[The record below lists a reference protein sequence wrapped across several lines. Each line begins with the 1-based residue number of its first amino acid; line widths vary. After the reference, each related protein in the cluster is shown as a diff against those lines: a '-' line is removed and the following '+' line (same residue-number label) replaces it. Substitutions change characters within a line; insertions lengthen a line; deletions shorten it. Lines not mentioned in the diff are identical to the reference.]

1 MTQSIFIV
9 WRESVEALLVIGI
22 LQAWVSRQQ
31 QAVRLLRYVWSGA
44 ALGLLLSGVLAG
56 LILLAGEA
64 MSGGANEWFQASLA
78 LVASLLIVQMVGW
91 MHRNAG
97 TLKHDLTRQADQRL
111 GRQGGMGLLVLA
123 LLAVSR
129 EGSETV
135 VFLYGA
141 GARLEGPSLGLFAVG
156 AVAGLVLS
164 LLTVSLLHGSRRFIS
179 WPRFFAI
186 SEAILLLLGS
196 ALLVSGVERIGG
208 QLLAMDWPEAVY
220 RAIGDALWD
229 SSAVLDDGHGLGA
242 FLADFTGYRAS
253 PSLLTLL
260 VWLGYWL
267 AVAGWL
273 RPRSKV
279 ENLPCPT

>member
-1 MTQSIFIV
+1 MTQSMFIV

-31 QAVRLLRYVWSGA
+31 QASQLLRYVWAGA

-64 MSGGANEWFQASLA
+64 MSGTANEWFQASLA

-91 MHRNAG
+91 MHRNAR
-97 TLKHDLTRQADQRL
+97 TLKHDLTRHADQRL
-111 GRQGGMGLLVLA
+111 SRQGGLGLLVLA

-141 GARLEGPSLGLFAVG
+141 GARLQGPQLGLFAVG
-156 AVAGLVLS
+156 ALAGLVLS
-164 LLTVSLLHGSRRFIS
+164 LLTVSLLHSSRRFIS

-186 SEAILLLLGS
+186 SEAILLLLGA
-196 ALLVSGVERIGG
+196 ALLVSGIERVGG

-220 RAIGDALWD
+220 RGIGDALWD
-229 SSAVLDDGHGLGA
+229 SSAILDDGHGFGG

-253 PSLLTLL
+253 PSAMTLL
-260 VWLGYWL
+260 VWLGYWGV
-267 AVAGWL
+267 VAGWL
-273 RPRSKV
+273 RPRKA

>member
-1 MTQSIFIV
+1 MTQSMFIV

-22 LQAWVSRQQ
+22 LQTWVSRQQ
-31 QAVRLLRYVWSGA
+31 QASQLLRYVWTGA

-64 MSGGANEWFQASLA
+64 MSGTANEWFQASLA

-91 MHRNAG
+91 MHRNAR
-97 TLKHDLTRQADQRL
+97 TLKHDLTRHADQRL
-111 GRQGGMGLLVLA
+111 SRQGGLGLLLLA

-141 GARLEGPSLGLFAVG
+141 GARLQGPQLGLFAVG
-156 AVAGLVLS
+156 ALAGLVLS
-164 LLTVSLLHGSRRFIS
+164 LLTVSLLHSSRRFIS

-186 SEAILLLLGS
+186 SEAILLLLGA
-196 ALLVSGVERIGG
+196 ALLVSGIERVGG

-220 RAIGDALWD
+220 RGIGDALWD
-229 SSAVLDDGHGLGA
+229 SSAILDDGHGFGG

-253 PSLLTLL
+253 PSAMTLL
-260 VWLGYWL
+260 VWLGYWGL
-267 AVAGWL
+267 VAGWL
-273 RPRSKV
+273 RPRKA

>member
-1 MTQSIFIV
+1 MTQSMFIV

-22 LQAWVSRQQ
+22 LQAWVSQQQ
-31 QAVRLLRYVWSGA
+31 QASQLRRYVWAGA

-64 MSGGANEWFQASLA
+64 MSGMANEWFQAALA

-91 MHRNAG
+91 MHRNAR
-97 TLKHDLTRQADQRL
+97 TLKQDLTRHADQRL
-111 GRQGGMGLLVLA
+111 SRQGGLGLLVLA

-141 GARLEGPSLGLFAVG
+141 GARLHGPPLGLFAVG
-156 AVAGLVLS
+156 ALAGLVLS
-164 LLTVSLLHGSRRFIS
+164 LLTVSLLHSSRRFIS

-186 SEAILLLLGS
+186 SETILLLLGA
-196 ALLVSGVERIGG
+196 ALLVSAFERVGG

-220 RAIGDALWD
+220 RGIGDALWD
-229 SSAVLDDGHGLGA
+229 SSALLDDGHGFGG

-253 PSLLTLL
+253 PSALTLL
-260 VWLGYWL
+260 VWLGYWGV
-267 AVAGWL
+267 VAAWL
-273 RPRSKV
+273 RPRQA

>member
-1 MTQSIFIV
+1 MTQSMFIV
-9 WRESVEALLVIGI
+9 WRESVEALLVIGT

-31 QAVRLLRYVWSGA
+31 QASQMLRYVWAGA

-64 MSGGANEWFQASLA
+64 MSGTANEWFQASLA

-91 MHRNAG
+91 MHRNAR
-97 TLKHDLTRQADQRL
+97 TLKHDLTRHADQRL
-111 GRQGGMGLLVLA
+111 SRQGGLGLLLLA

-141 GARLEGPSLGLFAVG
+141 GARQQGPQLGLFAVG
-156 AVAGLVLS
+156 ALAGLVLS
-164 LLTVSLLHGSRRFIS
+164 LLTVSLLHSSRRFIS

-186 SEAILLLLGS
+186 SEAILLLLGA
-196 ALLVSGVERIGG
+196 ALLVSGIERVGG

-220 RAIGDALWD
+220 RGIGDALWD
-229 SSAVLDDGHGLGA
+229 SSAILDDGHGFGG

-253 PSLLTLL
+253 PSAMTLL
-260 VWLGYWL
+260 VWLGYWGV
-267 AVAGWL
+267 VAAWL
-273 RPRSKV
+273 RPRKT

>member
-1 MTQSIFIV
+1 MTQSMFIV

-31 QAVRLLRYVWSGA
+31 QASQLLRYVWAGA

-64 MSGGANEWFQASLA
+64 MSGTANEWFQASLA

-91 MHRNAG
+91 MHRNAR
-97 TLKHDLTRQADQRL
+97 TLKHDLTRHADQRL
-111 GRQGGMGLLVLA
+111 SRQGGLGLLVLA

-141 GARLEGPSLGLFAVG
+141 GARLQGPPLGLFAVG
-156 AVAGLVLS
+156 ALAGLVLS
-164 LLTVSLLHGSRRFIS
+164 LLTVSLLHSSRRFIS

-186 SEAILLLLGS
+186 SEAILLLLGA
-196 ALLVSGVERIGG
+196 ALLVSGIERVGG

-220 RAIGDALWD
+220 RGIGDALWD
-229 SSAVLDDGHGLGA
+229 SSAILDDGHGLGG

-253 PSLLTLL
+253 PSAMTLL
-260 VWLGYWL
+260 VWLGYWGV
-267 AVAGWL
+267 VAGWL
-273 RPRSKV
+273 WPRKA

>member
-1 MTQSIFIV
+1 MTQSMFIV

-22 LQAWVSRQQ
+22 LQAWVSRQH
-31 QAVRLLRYVWSGA
+31 QANQLLRYVWAGA

-64 MSGGANEWFQASLA
+64 MSGTANEWFQASLA

-91 MHRNAG
+91 MHRNAR
-97 TLKHDLTRQADQRL
+97 TLKHDLTRHADQRL
-111 GRQGGMGLLVLA
+111 SRQGGLGLLVLA

-141 GARLEGPSLGLFAVG
+141 GARLQGPQLGLFAVG
-156 AVAGLVLS
+156 ALAGLVLS
-164 LLTVSLLHGSRRFIS
+164 LLTVSLLHSSRRFIS

-186 SEAILLLLGS
+186 SEAILLLLGA
-196 ALLVSGVERIGG
+196 ALLVSGIERVGG
-208 QLLAMDWPEAVY
+208 QLLAMDWSEAVY
-220 RAIGDALWD
+220 RGIGDALWD
-229 SSAVLDDGHGLGA
+229 SSAILDDGHGFGG

-253 PSLLTLL
+253 PSAMTVL
-260 VWLGYWL
+260 VWLSYWGV
-267 AVAGWL
+267 VAGWM
-273 RPRSKV
+273 RPRKTQ
-279 ENLPCPT
+279 NLPCPT

>member
-1 MTQSIFIV
+1 MTQSMFIV

-22 LQAWVSRQQ
+22 LQAWVSQQQ
-31 QAVRLLRYVWSGA
+31 QASQLRRYVWAGA

-64 MSGGANEWFQASLA
+64 MSGTTSEWFQAALA

-91 MHRNAG
+91 MHRNAR
-97 TLKHDLTRQADQRL
+97 TLKHDLTRHADQRL
-111 GRQGGMGLLVLA
+111 GRQGGLGLLVLA

-141 GARLEGPSLGLFAVG
+141 GARLHGPPLGLFAVG
-156 AVAGLVLS
+156 ALAGLVLS
-164 LLTVSLLHGSRRFIS
+164 LLTVSLLHSSRRFIS

-186 SEAILLLLGS
+186 SEAILLLLGA
-196 ALLVSGVERIGG
+196 ALLVSAFERVGG

-220 RAIGDALWD
+220 RGIGDALWD
-229 SSAVLDDGHGLGA
+229 SSALLDDDHGFGGL
-242 FLADFTGYRAS
+242 LADFAGYRAS
-253 PSLLTLL
+253 PSAMTLL
-260 VWLGYWL
+260 VWLGYWGV
-267 AVAGWL
+267 VAGWL
-273 RPRSKV
+273 RPRKAQT
-279 ENLPCPT
+279 LPCPT

>member
-1 MTQSIFIV
+1 MTQSMFIV

-22 LQAWVSRQQ
+22 LQAWVSRQH
-31 QAVRLLRYVWSGA
+31 QASQLLRYVWTGA

-64 MSGGANEWFQASLA
+64 MSGTANEWFQASLA

-91 MHRNAG
+91 MHRNAR
-97 TLKHDLTRQADQRL
+97 TLKHDLTRHADQRL
-111 GRQGGMGLLVLA
+111 SRQGGLGLLVLA

-141 GARLEGPSLGLFAVG
+141 GARLQGPQLGLFAVG
-156 AVAGLVLS
+156 ALAGLVLS
-164 LLTVSLLHGSRRFIS
+164 LLTVSLLHSSRRFIS

-186 SEAILLLLGS
+186 SEAILLLLGA
-196 ALLVSGVERIGG
+196 ALLVSGIERVGG

-220 RAIGDALWD
+220 RGIGDALWD
-229 SSAVLDDGHGLGA
+229 SSAILDDGHGFGG

-253 PSLLTLL
+253 PSAMTLL
-260 VWLGYWL
+260 VWLGYWGV
-267 AVAGWL
+267 VASWL
-273 RPRSKV
+273 RPRKA

>member
-1 MTQSIFIV
+1 MTQSMFIV

-22 LQAWVSRQQ
+22 LQAWVSQQQ
-31 QAVRLLRYVWSGA
+31 QASQLRRYVWAGA

-64 MSGGANEWFQASLA
+64 MSGTTSEWFQAALA

-91 MHRNAG
+91 MHRNAR
-97 TLKHDLTRQADQRL
+97 TLKHDLTRHADQRL
-111 GRQGGMGLLVLA
+111 SRQGGLGLLVLA

-141 GARLEGPSLGLFAVG
+141 GARLHGPPLGLFAVG
-156 AVAGLVLS
+156 ALAGLVLS
-164 LLTVSLLHGSRRFIS
+164 LLTVSLLHSSRRFIS

-186 SEAILLLLGS
+186 SEAILLLLGA
-196 ALLVSGVERIGG
+196 ALLVSATERVGG

-220 RAIGDALWD
+220 RGIGDALWD
-229 SSAVLDDGHGLGA
+229 SSALLDDGHGFGG

-253 PSLLTLL
+253 PSAMTLL
-260 VWLGYWL
+260 VWLGYWGV
-267 AVAGWL
+267 VAGWL
-273 RPRSKV
+273 RPRKA
-279 ENLPCPT
+279 ETLPCPT

>member
-1 MTQSIFIV
+1 MTQSMFIV

-31 QAVRLLRYVWSGA
+31 QASQLLRYVWAGA

-64 MSGGANEWFQASLA
+64 MSGTANEWFQASLA

-91 MHRNAG
+91 MHRNAR
-97 TLKHDLTRQADQRL
+97 TLKHDLTRHADQRL
-111 GRQGGMGLLVLA
+111 SRQGGLGLLVLA

-141 GARLEGPSLGLFAVG
+141 GARLQGPQLGLFAVG
-156 AVAGLVLS
+156 ALAGLVLS
-164 LLTVSLLHGSRRFIS
+164 LLTVSLLHSSRRLIS

-186 SEAILLLLGS
+186 SEAILLLLGA
-196 ALLVSGVERIGG
+196 ALLVSGIERVGG

-220 RAIGDALWD
+220 RGIGDALWD
-229 SSAVLDDGHGLGA
+229 SSAILDDGHGLGG

-253 PSLLTLL
+253 PSAMTLL
-260 VWLGYWL
+260 VWLGYWGV
-267 AVAGWL
+267 VAGWL
-273 RPRSKV
+273 WPRKA

>member
-1 MTQSIFIV
+1 MTQSMFIV

-22 LQAWVSRQQ
+22 LQAWVSQQQ
-31 QAVRLLRYVWSGA
+31 QASQLRRYVWAGA

-64 MSGGANEWFQASLA
+64 MSGTTSEWFQAALA

-91 MHRNAG
+91 MHRNAR
-97 TLKHDLTRQADQRL
+97 TLKHDLTRHADQRL
-111 GRQGGMGLLVLA
+111 SRQGGLGLLVLA

-141 GARLEGPSLGLFAVG
+141 GTRLHGPPLGLFAVG
-156 AVAGLVLS
+156 ALAGLVLS
-164 LLTVSLLHGSRRFIS
+164 LLTVSLLHSSRRFIS

-186 SEAILLLLGS
+186 SEMILLLLGA
-196 ALLVSGVERIGG
+196 ALLVSATERVGG

-220 RAIGDALWD
+220 RGIGDALWD
-229 SSAVLDDGHGLGA
+229 SSALLDDGHGFGG

-253 PSLLTLL
+253 PSAMTLL
-260 VWLGYWL
+260 VWLGYWGV
-267 AVAGWL
+267 VAGWL
-273 RPRSKV
+273 RPRKA
-279 ENLPCPT
+279 ETLPCPT

>member
-1 MTQSIFIV
+1 MTQSMFIV

-31 QAVRLLRYVWSGA
+31 QASQLLRYVWAGA

-64 MSGGANEWFQASLA
+64 MSGTANEWFQASLA

-91 MHRNAG
+91 MHRNAR
-97 TLKHDLTRQADQRL
+97 TLKHDLTRHADQRL
-111 GRQGGMGLLVLA
+111 SRQGGLGLLVLA

-141 GARLEGPSLGLFAVG
+141 GARLQGPQLGLFAVG
-156 AVAGLVLS
+156 ALAGLVLS
-164 LLTVSLLHGSRRFIS
+164 LLTVSLLHSSRRFIS

-186 SEAILLLLGS
+186 SEAILLLLGA
-196 ALLVSGVERIGG
+196 ALLVSGIERVGG

-220 RAIGDALWD
+220 RGIGDALWD
-229 SSAVLDDGHGLGA
+229 SSAILDDGHGLGG

-253 PSLLTLL
+253 PSAMTLL
-260 VWLGYWL
+260 VWLGYWGV
-267 AVAGWL
+267 VAGWL
-273 RPRSKV
+273 RPRKA

>member
-1 MTQSIFIV
+1 MTQSMFIV

-31 QAVRLLRYVWSGA
+31 QSSQLLRYVWTGA

-64 MSGGANEWFQASLA
+64 MSGTANEWFQASLA

-91 MHRNAG
+91 MHRNAR
-97 TLKHDLTRQADQRL
+97 TLKHDLTRHADLRL
-111 GRQGGMGLLVLA
+111 SRQGGLGLLVLA

-141 GARLEGPSLGLFAVG
+141 GARLQGPQLGLFAVG
-156 AVAGLVLS
+156 ALAGLVLS
-164 LLTVSLLHGSRRFIS
+164 LLTVSLLHSSRRFIS

-186 SEAILLLLGS
+186 SEAILLLLGA
-196 ALLVSGVERIGG
+196 ALLVSGIERVGG

-220 RAIGDALWD
+220 RGIGDALWD
-229 SSAVLDDGHGLGA
+229 SSAILDDGHGLGG

-253 PSLLTLL
+253 PSAMTLL
-260 VWLGYWL
+260 VWLGYWGV
-267 AVAGWL
+267 VAGWL
-273 RPRSKV
+273 WPRKA

>member
-1 MTQSIFIV
+1 MTQSMFIV

-31 QAVRLLRYVWSGA
+31 QASQLLRYVWAGA

-64 MSGGANEWFQASLA
+64 MSGTANEWFQASLA

-91 MHRNAG
+91 MHRNAR
-97 TLKHDLTRQADQRL
+97 TLKHDLTRHADQRL
-111 GRQGGMGLLVLA
+111 SRQGGLGLLVLA

-141 GARLEGPSLGLFAVG
+141 SARLQGPQLGLFAVG
-156 AVAGLVLS
+156 ALAGLVLS
-164 LLTVSLLHGSRRFIS
+164 LLTVSLLHSSRRFIS

-186 SEAILLLLGS
+186 SEAILLLLGA
-196 ALLVSGVERIGG
+196 ALLVSGIERIGG

-220 RAIGDALWD
+220 RGIGDALWD
-229 SSAVLDDGHGLGA
+229 SSAILDDGHGFGG

-253 PSLLTLL
+253 PSAMTLL
-260 VWLGYWL
+260 VWLGYWGV
-267 AVAGWL
+267 VAGWL
-273 RPRSKV
+273 RPRKA

>member
-1 MTQSIFIV
+1 MTQSMFIV

-31 QAVRLLRYVWSGA
+31 QASQLLRYVWAGA

-64 MSGGANEWFQASLA
+64 MSGTANEWFQASLA

-91 MHRNAG
+91 MHRNAR
-97 TLKHDLTRQADQRL
+97 TLKHDLTRHADQRL
-111 GRQGGMGLLVLA
+111 SRQGGLGLLVLA

-141 GARLEGPSLGLFAVG
+141 GARLQGPQLGLFAVG
-156 AVAGLVLS
+156 ALAGLVLS
-164 LLTVSLLHGSRRFIS
+164 LLTVSLLHSSRRFIS

-186 SEAILLLLGS
+186 SEAILLLLGA
-196 ALLVSGVERIGG
+196 ALLVSGIERVGG

-220 RAIGDALWD
+220 RGIGDALWD
-229 SSAVLDDGHGLGA
+229 SSAILDDGHGFGG

-253 PSLLTLL
+253 PSAMTLL
-260 VWLGYWL
+260 VWLSYWGV
-267 AVAGWL
+267 VAGWL
-273 RPRSKV
+273 RPRKA

>member
-1 MTQSIFIV
+1 MTQSMFIV

-31 QAVRLLRYVWSGA
+31 QASQLLRYVWAGA

-64 MSGGANEWFQASLA
+64 MSGTANEWFQASLA

-91 MHRNAG
+91 MHRNAR
-97 TLKHDLTRQADQRL
+97 TLKHDLTRHADQRL
-111 GRQGGMGLLVLA
+111 SRQGGLGLLVLA

-141 GARLEGPSLGLFAVG
+141 GARLQGPQLGLFTVG
-156 AVAGLVLS
+156 ALAGLVLS
-164 LLTVSLLHGSRRFIS
+164 LLTVSLLHSSRRFIS

-186 SEAILLLLGS
+186 SEAILLLLGA
-196 ALLVSGVERIGG
+196 ALLVSGIERVGG

-220 RAIGDALWD
+220 RGIGDALWD
-229 SSAVLDDGHGLGA
+229 SSAILDDGHGLGG

-253 PSLLTLL
+253 PSAMTLL
-260 VWLGYWL
+260 VWLGYWGV
-267 AVAGWL
+267 VAGWL
-273 RPRSKV
+273 WPRKA